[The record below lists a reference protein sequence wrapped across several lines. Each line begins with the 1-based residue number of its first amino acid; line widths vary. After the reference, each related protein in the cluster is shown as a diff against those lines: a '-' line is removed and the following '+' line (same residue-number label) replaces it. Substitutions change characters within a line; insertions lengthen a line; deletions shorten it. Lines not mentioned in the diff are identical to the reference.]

1 MNLLSRYKNGN
12 VTITLL
18 SDGTKIQEWS
28 DNEAP
33 NPIFPVSCDVK
44 ITDWCDAGCQFC
56 HEQST
61 TKGIHGDLSYL
72 LKILKPLPG
81 GTELALGG
89 GNPLDHPQ
97 LLPFLEVL
105 KMRKIIPNLTV
116 NYKHLK
122 QEKYMEQVNHL
133 LENNLIYGLG
143 VSIPD
148 DYDEEVMNQ
157 LINRSNVVYHVI
169 AGVNDLG
176 VLDKIKTHSSI
187 RKCLI
192 LGYKTFGRGEKYYS
206 SEVQKSI
213 NQWKEHLGHYVR
225 KMHLSFDNLAIK
237 QLEVKNHLS
246 DEEWNKFFMGD
257 DGQFTFYIS
266 ASEKLY
272 AVSSTS
278 KERFPIIG
286 NVVDMFSHVKQIS
299 KLK

>member
-1 MNLLSRYKNGN
+1 MKIKALNKVPYKGKVYNL
-12 VTITLL
+12 TINTNHNYFAN
-18 SDGTKIQEWS
+18 KIL
-28 DNEAP
+28 
-33 NPIFPVSCDVK
+33 VSN
-44 ITDWCDAGCQFC
+44 C

-61 TKGIHGDLSYL
+61 TKGIHGDLSSL
-72 LKILKPLPG
+72 LKVLKPLPG

-122 QEKYMEQVNHL
+122 QEKYMQQVNHL
-133 LENNLIYGLG
+133 LENTLIYGLG

-157 LINRSNVVYHVI
+157 LINKSNVVYHVI

-206 SEVQKSI
+206 PEVQKSI
-213 NQWKEHLGHYVR
+213 NHWKEHLGYYIR
-225 KMHLSFDNLAIK
+225 KMHLSFDNLAIT

-257 DGQFTFYIS
+257 DGQFTIY
-266 ASEKLY
+266 LD
-272 AVSSTS
+272 AVKQEFGLSSTS
-278 KERFPIIG
+278 NTRYKIEGFIDECFEIVKEERIAKI
-286 NVVDMFSHVKQIS
+286 NKI
-299 KLK
+299 